1 MPLWRERSAPMET
14 RREDELSCKRK
25 CDDDL
30 AECEESSVVTD
41 TCEDRWDYCLDECLS
56 TCEMP

>member
-1 MPLWRERSAPMET
+1 MET

-30 AECEESSVVTD
+30 AACEESSVVAD
-41 TCEDRWDYCLDECLS
+41 TCADRWDYCLDECLS
-56 TCEMP
+56 ACDVP

>member
-1 MPLWRERSAPMET
+1 MET

-30 AECEESSVVTD
+30 AACEESSVVTD
-41 TCEDRWDYCLDECLS
+41 TCADRWDYCLDECLS
-56 TCEMP
+56 ACDVP